1 MAVILSMPD
10 RVAFSLFGFDI
21 MWYGVIIAFALLLGI
36 AIAMYRAKKAGLNNE
51 IILDIL
57 LLTIPLAVIGAR
69 AAYVLAHLDYYSYQ
83 PGLVFA
89 IRQGGLAI
97 QGAIAGGILGIFIMC
112 RIKKQNTLLIADLM
126 APSLIL
132 GQAIGRWGNYFNM
145 EVYGTQTTVPWAI
158 RVDDPSLGI
167 ITVHPTFLYE
177 SIWNLI
183 CFALLLYYD
192 KKFKKRNG
200 EIICLYLILYSLGR
214 FFIEFL
220 RTDNVYIFGSVNL
233 AQAICVLLA
242 LAGILVLVII
252 RKNIKIINKK
262 S

>member
-10 RVAFSLFGFDI
+10 RVAFSIFGFDI
-21 MWYGVIIAFALLLGI
+21 MWYGVIIASALLIGI
-36 AIAMYRAKKAGLNNE
+36 IIAMYRAKKAGLNNE
-51 IILDIL
+51 IILDVL
-57 LLTIPLAVIGAR
+57 LLAIPLAVIGAR
-69 AAYVLAHLDYYSYQ
+69 AAYVIAHLDYYFYQ
-83 PGLVFA
+83 PSLVFA

-97 QGAIAGGILGIFIMC
+97 QGAIAGGILGVVIMC
-112 RIKKQNTLLIADLM
+112 RIKKQNSLLIADLT

-145 EVYGTQTTVPWAI
+145 EVYGAPTAVPWAI
-158 RVDDPSLGI
+158 KVDDPALGMI
-167 ITVHPTFLYE
+167 NVHPTFLYE
-177 SIWNLI
+177 SIWNLM
-183 CFALLLYYD
+183 CFVLLLYYD
-192 KKFKKRNG
+192 KKFKKKNG

-220 RTDNVYIFGSVNL
+220 RTDHVYIFGSVNL

-242 LAGILVLVII
+242 SAGIFVLVII

>member
-1 MAVILSMPD
+1 MAVILSMPG
-10 RVAFSLFGFDI
+10 RVAFSIFGFEV
-21 MWYGVIIAFALLLGI
+21 MWYGVIIACAMLLGI
-36 AIAMYRAKKAGLNNE
+36 GIVMYRAKKKGLNSE

-69 AAYVLAHLDYYSYQ
+69 FAYVISHWQNYTGQLLQ
-83 PGLVFA
+83 IFA

-97 QGAIAGGILGIFIMC
+97 QGGIVGGIAGVIIMC
-112 RIKKQNTLLIADLM
+112 RIKKESALLMADLL

-145 EVYGTQTTVPWAI
+145 EVYGTQTTLPWAI
-158 RVDDPSLGI
+158 QVIDPKLGI

-177 SIWNLI
+177 SLWNLLS
-183 CFALLLYYD
+183 FGMLLYYD
-192 KKFKKRNG
+192 RHIKKNNG
-200 EIICLYLILYSLGR
+200 EIICLYLILYSFGR

-220 RTDNVYIFGSVNL
+220 RTDHVYIWGSVNL

-242 LAGILVLVII
+242 GIGIATLILI
-252 RKNIKIINKK
+252 RKNIFVNNRR
-262 S
+262 